1 MGLSVTIFLGSKDP
15 NLIFSLNQCQT
26 DCCLVD
32 PDDIDKFVGAL
43 PAFTI
48 DETDGILAY
57 TLNIFRQFSFP
68 NYSFEVEKSFGER
81 REALV
86 KCKERLEGLLDEQ
99 LNYIVSRRIYRE
111 LFLHNSIVNIIP
123 ASGGFHLSDI
133 KIAKK
138 APVVLVLDDSPAIL
152 KSLTKVKDAV
162 SITPLFLADSL
173 KAQGFTPTIAVTND
187 PVISESKCKTELL
200 VIDIVANP
208 KLSLTKSQLIWTSSN
223 SDLDLSHLIEGSL
236 EESINAYVSEEEF
249 ALYVAAELGAKEVYV
264 AGELASDVS
273 EKFINETKAIKLKD
287 LKGFPSQKS
296 RGSDPLV
303 VIDEHDRSLVP
314 KRVLNDV
321 HRSIEKENGDK
332 DIFRALIWAAEYESV
347 IKLMNSWVDYYS
359 INVVQ
364 EDLEKKKFAFQNLVE
379 KAKLTLISGTS
390 FSSEKFR
397 KLVNSLPHRCIKS
410 DKSFEL
416 KALMESNPPFAKEV
430 SMVLKRDFPK
440 NLRLEYA
447 AKNKLDMYVKKSSGE
462 FRYFGHD
469 LDYVESRYDNEMV
482 VNIIII
488 PGLMNFE
495 LQQLCLELL
504 PGTPVVTM
512 EPNPQHFAQ
521 VLTQIPMVSIMGR
534 SGIWLNGTVKEL
546 SEAYKNLLQN
556 SDIKPLVLDP
566 DPQNLRDDLTVL
578 KKLMKLESL

>member
-32 PDDIDKFVGAL
+32 PNDIDKFIGAL

-48 DETDGILAY
+48 DETDAILGY
-57 TLNIFRQFSFP
+57 TLNIFRQFAFP

-81 REALV
+81 RETLI
-86 KCKERLEGLLDEQ
+86 KCKERLENLLDEQ

-138 APVVLVLDDSPAIL
+138 APVVLVLDDSPAIIKGL
-152 KSLTKVKDAV
+152 KKVKDAV
-162 SITPLFLADSL
+162 SITPLYLADSL

-187 PVISESKCKTELL
+187 PVISENKCKTELL
-200 VIDIVANP
+200 VIDLVANP

-249 ALYVAAELGAKEVYV
+249 ALYVAAELGAKDVYV

-273 EKFINETKAIKLKD
+273 GKFIDVIKIVKLKG
-287 LKGFPSQKS
+287 LKDFPSQKK
-296 RGSDPLV
+296 RGNDPLV

-364 EDLEKKKFAFQNLVE
+364 EDLEKKKFAFQNLIE

-390 FSSEKFR
+390 FSSDKFR
-397 KLVNSLPHRCIKS
+397 KLVNSLPHKCIKS
-410 DKSFEL
+410 DNNFEL
-416 KALMESNPPFAKEV
+416 KALMESNPPLAKEV

-440 NLRLEYA
+440 DLRLEYS

-462 FRYFGHD
+462 FQYFGHD
-469 LDYVESRYDNEMV
+469 LDYVESRYDNELV
-482 VNIIII
+482 VNIVII

-521 VLTQIPMVSIMGR
+521 VLTQIPMISIMGR
-534 SGIWLNGTVKEL
+534 SGIWLNGSVK
-546 SEAYKNLLQN
+546 
-556 SDIKPLVLDP
+556 
-566 DPQNLRDDLTVL
+566 
-578 KKLMKLESL
+578 